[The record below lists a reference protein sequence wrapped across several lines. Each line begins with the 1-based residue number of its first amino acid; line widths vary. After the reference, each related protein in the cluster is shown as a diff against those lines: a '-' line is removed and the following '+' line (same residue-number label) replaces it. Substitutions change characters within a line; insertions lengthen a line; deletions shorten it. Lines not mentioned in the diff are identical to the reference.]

1 MRTLHDRLYASDEV
15 AGTGAHGAN
24 RLVSTSLLKGLVWR
38 KRPVQ
43 QIMQQH
49 PDRSAPDP
57 ALISS
62 WQSIGDEV
70 PDPAVIGQDMNL
82 IKNMI

>member
-1 MRTLHDRLYASDEV
+1 
-15 AGTGAHGAN
+15 
-24 RLVSTSLLKGLVWR
+24 
-38 KRPVQ
+38 
-43 QIMQQH
+43 
-49 PDRSAPDP
+49 
-57 ALISS
+57 LISS